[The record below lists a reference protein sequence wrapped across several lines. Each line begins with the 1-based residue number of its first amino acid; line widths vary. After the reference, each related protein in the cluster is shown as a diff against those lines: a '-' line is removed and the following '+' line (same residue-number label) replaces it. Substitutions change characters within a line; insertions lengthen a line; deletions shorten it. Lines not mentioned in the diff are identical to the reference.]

1 MKIRVGFGLGT
12 RSFTNDHSTFDPF
25 VDALEELEFDSL
37 WLSERLGG
45 ECPDPLVGLAYAAGR
60 TKRMKFGFSVMVLPG
75 RNLAVLAKELASLDR
90 LSNGRLLPA
99 FGLGV
104 ADVHEQAAFGVDRKQ
119 RAKMFNEALPLLKRM
134 WEDEPVNHQGD
145 FYNYEGVDLLPKPTQ
160 QPMDIWLGGAADVE
174 LRRCGRFGDGWLPSF
189 CTPEMA
195 SDGWRL
201 VNEAAE
207 ENERFMD
214 PEHFGVLVP
223 YSHGELPSSY
233 KAILDRRAP
242 GIDPQEIIPVG
253 HQGLRAQLER
263 FVEVG
268 ASKFVPIL
276 VGEPDDWFA
285 ELEGVAEV
293 VLPIQNRTL
302 TGGFTNR

>member
-12 RSFTNDHSTFDPF
+12 RSFTNDHSTFEPF
-25 VDALEELEFDSL
+25 VDSLEQLGFDSL

-45 ECPDPLVGLAYAAGR
+45 ECPDPIVGVAYAAGR
-60 TKRMKFGFSVMVLPG
+60 TTRMKFGFSVMVLPG

-104 ADVHEQAAFGVDRKQ
+104 ADVHEQAAFGVERKQ

-134 WEDEPVNHQGD
+134 WEEGPVTHQGD
-145 FYNYEGVDLLPKPTQ
+145 FYEYEDVDLLPKPMQ
-160 QPMDIWLGGAADVE
+160 KPMDIWLGGAADVE

-195 SDGWRL
+195 AQGWRI
-201 VNEAAE
+201 VNDAADE
-207 ENERFMD
+207 HERFMD

-223 YSHGELPSSY
+223 YSHGELPASY
-233 KAILDRRAP
+233 RTILERRAP
-242 GIDPQEIIPVG
+242 GVAAEEIIPIG
-253 HQGLRAQLER
+253 HDGLRTQLEK
-263 FVEVG
+263 FIEVG

-285 ELEGVAEV
+285 ELEGVANV
-293 VLPIQNRTL
+293 VLPLQT
-302 TGGFTNR
+302 

>member
-25 VDALEELEFDSL
+25 VDSLEELGFDSL

-90 LSNGRLLPA
+90 LSDGRLLPA

-104 ADVHEQAAFGVDRKQ
+104 ADVHEQAAFGVNRKE

-145 FYNYEGVDLLPKPTQ
+145 FYNYQDVNLLPKPTQ

-207 ENERFMD
+207 QHERFMD

-223 YSHGELPSSY
+223 YSHGELPTSY
-233 KAILDRRAP
+233 KTILDRRAP
-242 GIDPQEIIPVG
+242 GIDPQEIIPIG
-253 HQGLRAQLER
+253 HAGLREQLER

-285 ELEGVAEV
+285 ELEGVAES
-293 VLPIQNRTL
+293 VLPIQN
-302 TGGFTNR
+302 

>member
-25 VDALEELEFDSL
+25 VDSLEELGFDSL

-90 LSNGRLLPA
+90 LSDGRLLRA

-104 ADVHEQAAFGVDRKQ
+104 ADVHEQAAFGVNRKE

-145 FYNYEGVDLLPKPTQ
+145 FYNYQDVNLLPKPTQ

-207 ENERFMD
+207 QHERFMD

-223 YSHGELPSSY
+223 YSHGELPTSY
-233 KAILDRRAP
+233 KTILDRRAP
-242 GIDPQEIIPVG
+242 GIDPQEIIPIG
-253 HQGLRAQLER
+253 HAGLREQLER

-285 ELEGVAEV
+285 ELEGVAEL
-293 VLPIQNRTL
+293 VLPIQN
-302 TGGFTNR
+302 

>member
-25 VDALEELEFDSL
+25 VDSLEELGFDSL

-90 LSNGRLLPA
+90 LSDGRLLPA

-104 ADVHEQAAFGVDRKQ
+104 ADVHEQAAFGVNRKE

-145 FYNYEGVDLLPKPTQ
+145 FYNYQDVNLLPKPTQ

-207 ENERFMD
+207 QHERFMD

-223 YSHGELPSSY
+223 YSHGDLPTSY
-233 KAILDRRAP
+233 KTILDRRAP
-242 GIDPQEIIPVG
+242 GIDPQEIIPIG
-253 HQGLRAQLER
+253 HAGLREQLER

-285 ELEGVAEV
+285 ELEGVAEL
-293 VLPIQNRTL
+293 VLPIQN
-302 TGGFTNR
+302 

>member
-25 VDALEELEFDSL
+25 VDSLEELGFDSL

-60 TKRMKFGFSVMVLPG
+60 TQRMKFGFSVMVLPG

-104 ADVHEQAAFGVDRKQ
+104 ADVHEQAAFGVKRKE

-134 WEDEPVNHQGD
+134 WEDGSVTHQGE
-145 FYNYEGVDLLPKPTQ
+145 FYNYEEVDLLPKPTQ
-160 QPMDIWLGGAADVE
+160 KPMDIWLGGAADVE

-189 CTPEMA
+189 CTPQMA
-195 SDGWRL
+195 ADGWTV
-201 VNEAAE
+201 VNQAADE
-207 ENERFMD
+207 FERFMD

-223 YSHGELPSSY
+223 YSHGDLPPSY
-233 KAILDRRAP
+233 KTILDRRAP
-242 GIDPQEIIPVG
+242 GVDPQEIIPIG
-253 HQGLRAQLER
+253 HKGLKEQLER
-263 FVEVG
+263 FIEVG

-276 VGEPDDWFA
+276 VGEPNDWFA
-285 ELEGVAEV
+285 ELEGVAEA
-293 VLPIQNRTL
+293 VLPIQT
-302 TGGFTNR
+302 

>member
-25 VDALEELEFDSL
+25 VDSLEELGFDSL

-90 LSNGRLLPA
+90 LSDGRLLPA

-104 ADVHEQAAFGVDRKQ
+104 ADVHEQAAFGVNRKE

-145 FYNYEGVDLLPKPTQ
+145 FYNYQDVNLLPKPTQ

-207 ENERFMD
+207 QHERFMD

-223 YSHGELPSSY
+223 YSHGELPTSY
-233 KAILDRRAP
+233 KTILDRRAP
-242 GIDPQEIIPVG
+242 GIDPHEIIPIG
-253 HQGLRAQLER
+253 HAGLREQLER

-285 ELEGVAEV
+285 ELEGVAEL
-293 VLPIQNRTL
+293 VLPIQN
-302 TGGFTNR
+302 

>member
-45 ECPDPLVGLAYAAGR
+45 ECPAPLVGLAYAAGR

-242 GIDPQEIIPVG
+242 GIDPQEIIPIG

-293 VLPIQNRTL
+293 VLPIQN
-302 TGGFTNR
+302 

>member
-25 VDALEELEFDSL
+25 VDSLEELGFDSL

-45 ECPDPLVGLAYAAGR
+45 ECPDPIVGLAYAAGR
-60 TKRMKFGFSVMVLPG
+60 TQKMKFGFSVMVLPG
-75 RNLAVLAKELASLDR
+75 RNLAFLAKELASLDR

-104 ADVHEQAAFGVDRKQ
+104 ADVHEQAAFGVQRKE

-134 WEDEPVNHQGD
+134 WEDGPVTHQGE
-145 FYNYEGVDLLPKPTQ
+145 FYNYEEVDLLPKPTQ
-160 QPMDIWLGGAADVE
+160 KPMDIWLGGAADVE

-195 SDGWRL
+195 ADGWKV
-201 VNEAAE
+201 VNEAADE
-207 ENERFMD
+207 HERFMD

-223 YSHGELPSSY
+223 YSHGELPDSY
-233 KAILDRRAP
+233 RTILDRRAP
-242 GIDPQEIIPVG
+242 GIDPQEIIPIG
-253 HQGLRAQLER
+253 HKGLKEQLER
-263 FVEVG
+263 FIEVG

-276 VGEPDDWFA
+276 VGEPENWFA
-285 ELEGVAEV
+285 ELEGVAEA
-293 VLPIQNRTL
+293 VLPIQN
-302 TGGFTNR
+302 

>member
-25 VDALEELEFDSL
+25 VDSLEELGFDSL

-45 ECPDPLVGLAYAAGR
+45 ECPDPIVGLAYAAGR
-60 TKRMKFGFSVMVLPG
+60 TQKMKFGFSVMVLPG

-104 ADVHEQAAFGVDRKQ
+104 ADVHEQAAFGVPRKE

-134 WEDEPVNHQGD
+134 WEDGPVTHQGE
-145 FYNYEGVDLLPKPTQ
+145 FYNYEEVDLLPKPTQ
-160 QPMDIWLGGAADVE
+160 KPMDIWLGGAADVE

-195 SDGWRL
+195 ADGWKV
-201 VNEAAE
+201 VNEAADE
-207 ENERFMD
+207 HERFMD

-223 YSHGELPSSY
+223 YSHGELPDSY
-233 KAILDRRAP
+233 RTILDRRAP
-242 GIDPQEIIPVG
+242 GIDPQEIIPIG
-253 HQGLRAQLER
+253 HKGLKEQLER
-263 FVEVG
+263 FIEVG

-276 VGEPDDWFA
+276 VGEPENWFA
-285 ELEGVAEV
+285 ELEGVAEA
-293 VLPIQNRTL
+293 VLPIQN
-302 TGGFTNR
+302 

>member
-189 CTPEMA
+189 CTPERA

-263 FVEVG
+263 FVEGG

-285 ELEGVAEV
+285 ELEGVDEV
-293 VLPIQNRTL
+293 VLPSQN
-302 TGGFTNR
+302 

>member
-1 MKIRVGFGLGT
+1 MTVLGLGMKIRVGFGLGT

-25 VDALEELEFDSL
+25 VDSLEELGFDSL

-45 ECPDPLVGLAYAAGR
+45 ECPDPIVGLAYAAGR
-60 TKRMKFGFSVMVLPG
+60 TQKMKFGFSVMVLPG

-104 ADVHEQAAFGVDRKQ
+104 ADVHEQAAFGVQRKE

-134 WEDEPVNHQGD
+134 WEDGPVTHQGE
-145 FYNYEGVDLLPKPTQ
+145 FYNYEEVDLLPKPTQ
-160 QPMDIWLGGAADVE
+160 KPMDIWLGGAADVE

-195 SDGWRL
+195 ADGWKV
-201 VNEAAE
+201 VNEAADE
-207 ENERFMD
+207 HERFMD

-223 YSHGELPSSY
+223 YSHGELPDSY
-233 KAILDRRAP
+233 RTILDRRAP
-242 GIDPQEIIPVG
+242 GIDPQEIIPIG
-253 HQGLRAQLER
+253 HKGLKEQLER
-263 FVEVG
+263 FIEVG

-276 VGEPDDWFA
+276 VGEPENWFA
-285 ELEGVAEV
+285 ELEGVAEA
-293 VLPIQNRTL
+293 VLPIQN
-302 TGGFTNR
+302 

>member
-25 VDALEELEFDSL
+25 VDSLEELGFDSL

-45 ECPDPLVGLAYAAGR
+45 ECPDPIVGLAYAAGR
-60 TKRMKFGFSVMVLPG
+60 TQKMKFGFSVMVLPG

-104 ADVHEQAAFGVDRKQ
+104 ADVHEQAAFGVQRKE

-134 WEDEPVNHQGD
+134 WEDGPVTHQGE
-145 FYNYEGVDLLPKPTQ
+145 FYNYEEVDLLPKPTQ
-160 QPMDIWLGGAADVE
+160 KPMDIWLGGAADVE

-195 SDGWRL
+195 ANGWKV
-201 VNEAAE
+201 VNEAADE
-207 ENERFMD
+207 HERFMD

-223 YSHGELPSSY
+223 YSHGELPDSY
-233 KAILDRRAP
+233 RTILDRRAP
-242 GIDPQEIIPVG
+242 GVDAQEIIPVG
-253 HQGLRAQLER
+253 HNGLREQLER
-263 FVEVG
+263 FVEIG

-285 ELEGVAEV
+285 ELEGVAEA
-293 VLPIQNRTL
+293 VLPIQT
-302 TGGFTNR
+302 

>member
-12 RSFTNDHSTFDPF
+12 RSFTNDRSTFDPF
-25 VDALEELEFDSL
+25 VDSLENLGFDSL

-60 TKRMKFGFSVMVLPG
+60 TQRIKFGFSVMVLPG

-104 ADVHEQAAFGVDRKQ
+104 ADPHEQSAFGVQRKQ
-119 RAKMFNEALPLLKRM
+119 RAKIFNEALPLLKRM
-134 WEDEPVNHQGD
+134 WEDGPVTHHGE
-145 FYNYEGVDLLPKPTQ
+145 FYDYDDVELLPKPTQ
-160 QPMDIWLGGAADVE
+160 QPLDIWLGGAADVE

-195 SDGWRL
+195 AEGWA
-201 VNEAAE
+201 VVTQAAE
-207 ENERFMD
+207 DHERFMD

-223 YSHGELPSSY
+223 YSHGELPDSY
-233 KAILDRRAP
+233 KTILDRRAP
-242 GIDPQEIIPVG
+242 GVEATKIIPVG
-253 HQGLRAQLER
+253 HDGLREQLER

-285 ELEGVAEV
+285 ELEGVAEA
-293 VLPIQNRTL
+293 VLPIQT
-302 TGGFTNR
+302 

>member
-25 VDALEELEFDSL
+25 VDSLEELGFDSL

-45 ECPDPLVGLAYAAGR
+45 ECPDPIVGLAYAAGR
-60 TKRMKFGFSVMVLPG
+60 TQKMKFGFSVMVLPG

-104 ADVHEQAAFGVDRKQ
+104 ADVHEQAAFGVQRKE

-134 WEDEPVNHQGD
+134 WEDGPVTHQGE
-145 FYNYEGVDLLPKPTQ
+145 FYNYEDVDLLPKPTQ
-160 QPMDIWLGGAADVE
+160 KPMDIWLGGAADVE

-195 SDGWRL
+195 ANGWKV
-201 VNEAAE
+201 VNEAADE
-207 ENERFMD
+207 HERFMD

-223 YSHGELPSSY
+223 YSHGELPDSY
-233 KAILDRRAP
+233 RTILDRRAP
-242 GIDPQEIIPVG
+242 GIDPQEIIPIG
-253 HQGLRAQLER
+253 HKGLKEQLER
-263 FVEVG
+263 FIEVG

-276 VGEPDDWFA
+276 VGEPENWFA
-285 ELEGVAEV
+285 ELEGVAEA
-293 VLPIQNRTL
+293 VLPIQN
-302 TGGFTNR
+302 

>member
-25 VDALEELEFDSL
+25 VDSLEELGFDSL

-45 ECPDPLVGLAYAAGR
+45 ECPDPIVGLAYAAGR
-60 TKRMKFGFSVMVLPG
+60 TQKMKFGFSVMVLPG

-104 ADVHEQAAFGVDRKQ
+104 ADVHEQAAFGVQRKE

-134 WEDEPVNHQGD
+134 WEDGPVTHQGE
-145 FYNYEGVDLLPKPTQ
+145 FYNYEDVDLLPKPTQ
-160 QPMDIWLGGAADVE
+160 KPMDIWLGGAADVE

-195 SDGWRL
+195 ADGWKV
-201 VNEAAE
+201 VNEAADE
-207 ENERFMD
+207 HERFMD

-223 YSHGELPSSY
+223 YSHGELPDSY
-233 KAILDRRAP
+233 RTILDRRAP
-242 GIDPQEIIPVG
+242 GVDAQEIIPVG
-253 HQGLRAQLER
+253 HNGLREQLER
-263 FVEVG
+263 FVEIG

-285 ELEGVAEV
+285 ELEGVAEA
-293 VLPIQNRTL
+293 VLPIQT
-302 TGGFTNR
+302 

>member
-25 VDALEELEFDSL
+25 VDSLEELGFDSL

-45 ECPDPLVGLAYAAGR
+45 ECPDPIVGLAYAAGR
-60 TKRMKFGFSVMVLPG
+60 TQKMKFGFSVMVLPG

-104 ADVHEQAAFGVDRKQ
+104 ADVHEQAAFGVQRKE

-134 WEDEPVNHQGD
+134 WEDGPVTHQGE
-145 FYNYEGVDLLPKPTQ
+145 FYNYEEVDLLPKPTQ
-160 QPMDIWLGGAADVE
+160 KPMDIWLGGAADVE

-195 SDGWRL
+195 ADGWKV
-201 VNEAAE
+201 VNEAADE
-207 ENERFMD
+207 HERFMD

-223 YSHGELPSSY
+223 YSHGELPDSY
-233 KAILDRRAP
+233 RTILDRRAP
-242 GIDPQEIIPVG
+242 GIDPQEIIPIG
-253 HQGLRAQLER
+253 HKGLKEQLER
-263 FVEVG
+263 FIEVG

-276 VGEPDDWFA
+276 VGEPENWFA
-285 ELEGVAEV
+285 ELEGVAEA
-293 VLPIQNRTL
+293 VLPLQN
-302 TGGFTNR
+302 

>member
-25 VDALEELEFDSL
+25 VDSLEELGFDSL

-45 ECPDPLVGLAYAAGR
+45 ECPDPIVGLAYAAGR
-60 TKRMKFGFSVMVLPG
+60 TQKMKFGFSVMVLPG

-104 ADVHEQAAFGVDRKQ
+104 ADVHEQAAFGVQRKE

-134 WEDEPVNHQGD
+134 WEDGPVTHQGE
-145 FYNYEGVDLLPKPTQ
+145 FYNYEEVDLLPKPTQ
-160 QPMDIWLGGAADVE
+160 KPMDIWLGGAADVE

-195 SDGWRL
+195 ADGWKV
-201 VNEAAE
+201 VNEAADE
-207 ENERFMD
+207 HERFMD

-223 YSHGELPSSY
+223 YSHGELPDSSRT
-233 KAILDRRAP
+233 ILDRRAP
-242 GIDPQEIIPVG
+242 GIDPQEIIPIG
-253 HQGLRAQLER
+253 HKGLKEQLER
-263 FVEVG
+263 FIEVG

-276 VGEPDDWFA
+276 VGEPENWFA
-285 ELEGVAEV
+285 ELEGVAEA
-293 VLPIQNRTL
+293 VLPIQN
-302 TGGFTNR
+302 

>member
-1 MKIRVGFGLGT
+1 LG
-12 RSFTNDHSTFDPF
+12 
-25 VDALEELEFDSL
+25 FDSL

-90 LSNGRLLPA
+90 LSDGRLLPA

-104 ADVHEQAAFGVDRKQ
+104 ADVHEQAAFGVNRKE

-145 FYNYEGVDLLPKPTQ
+145 FYNYQDVNLLPKPTQ

-207 ENERFMD
+207 QHERFMD

-223 YSHGELPSSY
+223 YSHGELPTSY
-233 KAILDRRAP
+233 KTILDRRAP
-242 GIDPQEIIPVG
+242 GIDPQEIIPIG
-253 HQGLRAQLER
+253 HAGLREQLER

-285 ELEGVAEV
+285 ELEGVAEL
-293 VLPIQNRTL
+293 VLPIQN
-302 TGGFTNR
+302 

>member
-1 MKIRVGFGLGT
+1 MKNRVGFGLGT

-25 VDALEELEFDSL
+25 VDSLEELGFDSL

-45 ECPDPLVGLAYAAGR
+45 ECPDPIVGLAYAAGR
-60 TKRMKFGFSVMVLPG
+60 TQKMKFGFSVMVLPG

-104 ADVHEQAAFGVDRKQ
+104 ADVHEQAAFGVQRKE

-134 WEDEPVNHQGD
+134 WEDGPVTHQGE
-145 FYNYEGVDLLPKPTQ
+145 FYNYEDVDLLPKPTQ
-160 QPMDIWLGGAADVE
+160 KPMDIWLGGAADVE

-195 SDGWRL
+195 ADGWKV
-201 VNEAAE
+201 VNEAADE
-207 ENERFMD
+207 HERFMD

-223 YSHGELPSSY
+223 YSHGELPDSY
-233 KAILDRRAP
+233 RTILDRRAP
-242 GIDPQEIIPVG
+242 GIDPQEIIPIG
-253 HQGLRAQLER
+253 HKGLKEQLER
-263 FVEVG
+263 FIEVG

-276 VGEPDDWFA
+276 VGEPENWFA
-285 ELEGVAEV
+285 ELEGVAEA
-293 VLPIQNRTL
+293 VLPIQN
-302 TGGFTNR
+302 

>member
-25 VDALEELEFDSL
+25 VDSLEELGFDSL

-45 ECPDPLVGLAYAAGR
+45 ECPDPIVGLAYAAGR
-60 TKRMKFGFSVMVLPG
+60 TQKMKFGFSVMVLPG

-104 ADVHEQAAFGVDRKQ
+104 ADVHEQAAFGVQRRE

-134 WEDEPVNHQGD
+134 WEDGPVTHQGE
-145 FYNYEGVDLLPKPTQ
+145 FYNYEEVDLLPKPTQ
-160 QPMDIWLGGAADVE
+160 KPMDIWLGGAADVE

-195 SDGWRL
+195 ADGWKV
-201 VNEAAE
+201 VNEAADE
-207 ENERFMD
+207 HERFMD

-223 YSHGELPSSY
+223 YSHGELPDSY
-233 KAILDRRAP
+233 RTILDRRAP
-242 GIDPQEIIPVG
+242 GIDPQEIIPIG
-253 HQGLRAQLER
+253 HKGLKEQLER
-263 FVEVG
+263 FIEVG

-276 VGEPDDWFA
+276 VGEPENWFA
-285 ELEGVAEV
+285 ELEGVAEA
-293 VLPIQNRTL
+293 VLPIQN
-302 TGGFTNR
+302 

>member
-145 FYNYEGVDLLPKPTQ
+145 FYNYEDVDLLPKPTQ

-285 ELEGVAEV
+285 ELESVAEV
-293 VLPIQNRTL
+293 VLPIQN
-302 TGGFTNR
+302 

>member
-12 RSFTNDHSTFDPF
+12 RSFTNNHETFDPF
-25 VDALEELEFDSL
+25 VDALEQLGFDSL

-45 ECPDPLVGLAYAAGR
+45 ESPDPIVGLAYAAGR
-60 TKRMKFGFSVMVLPG
+60 TTRMKFGFSVLVLPG

-104 ADVHEQAAFGVDRKQ
+104 ADPHEQSAFGVERGQ
-119 RAKMFNEALPLLKRM
+119 RARMFNEALPLLKQL
-134 WEDEPVNHQGD
+134 WADGPVTHHGEHYVLD
-145 FYNYEGVDLLPKPTQ
+145 GVELQPKPMQ
-160 QPMDIWLGGAADVE
+160 QPMDLWLGGAADAE
-174 LRRCGRFGDGWLPSF
+174 LRRCGKFGDGWLPSF
-189 CTPEMA
+189 CTPDMA
-195 SDGWRL
+195 AAGWKL

-207 ENERFMD
+207 AAERSID

-223 YSHGELPSSY
+223 YTHGDITPGY
-233 KAILDRRAP
+233 RQILERRAP
-242 GIDPQEIIPVG
+242 GVDPGEIIPTG
-253 HQGLRAQLER
+253 WQGLRDQLER

-276 VGEPDDWFA
+276 VGEPDDWFE
-285 ELEGVAEV
+285 ELEGVAAA
-293 VLPIQNRTL
+293 VLGIQN
-302 TGGFTNR
+302 

>member
-25 VDALEELEFDSL
+25 VDSLEELGFDSL

-45 ECPDPLVGLAYAAGR
+45 ECPDPIVGLAYAAGR
-60 TKRMKFGFSVMVLPG
+60 TQKMKFGFSVMVLPG

-104 ADVHEQAAFGVDRKQ
+104 ADVHEQAAFGVQRKE

-134 WEDEPVNHQGD
+134 WEDGPVTHQGE
-145 FYNYEGVDLLPKPTQ
+145 FYNYEEVDLLPKPTQ
-160 QPMDIWLGGAADVE
+160 KPMDIWLGGAADVE

-195 SDGWRL
+195 ADGWKV
-201 VNEAAE
+201 VNEAADE
-207 ENERFMD
+207 HERFMD

-223 YSHGELPSSY
+223 YSHGELPDSY
-233 KAILDRRAP
+233 RTILDRRAP
-242 GIDPQEIIPVG
+242 GVDAQEIIPVG
-253 HQGLRAQLER
+253 HNGLREQLER
-263 FVEVG
+263 FVEIG

-285 ELEGVAEV
+285 ELEGVAEA
-293 VLPIQNRTL
+293 VLPIQN
-302 TGGFTNR
+302 

>member
-25 VDALEELEFDSL
+25 VDALEELEFESL

-45 ECPDPLVGLAYAAGR
+45 ECPDPMVRLAYAAGR

-276 VGEPDDWFA
+276 VGEPDEWCA

-293 VLPIQNRTL
+293 VLPIQN
-302 TGGFTNR
+302 

>member
-25 VDALEELEFDSL
+25 VDSLEELGFDSL

-45 ECPDPLVGLAYAAGR
+45 ECPDPIVGIAYAAGR
-60 TKRMKFGFSVMVLPG
+60 TQKMKFGFSVMVLPG

-104 ADVHEQAAFGVDRKQ
+104 ADVHEQAAFGVQRKE

-134 WEDEPVNHQGD
+134 WEDGPVTHQGE
-145 FYNYEGVDLLPKPTQ
+145 FYNYEEVDLLPKPTQ
-160 QPMDIWLGGAADVE
+160 KPMDIWLGGAADVE

-195 SDGWRL
+195 ADGWKV
-201 VNEAAE
+201 VNEAADE
-207 ENERFMD
+207 HERFMD

-223 YSHGELPSSY
+223 YSHGELPDSY
-233 KAILDRRAP
+233 RTILDRRAP
-242 GIDPQEIIPVG
+242 GIDPQEIIPIG
-253 HQGLRAQLER
+253 HKGLKEQLER
-263 FVEVG
+263 FIEVG

-276 VGEPDDWFA
+276 VGEPENWFA
-285 ELEGVAEV
+285 ELEGVAEA
-293 VLPIQNRTL
+293 VLPIQN
-302 TGGFTNR
+302 

>member
-25 VDALEELEFDSL
+25 VDSLEELGFDSL

-45 ECPDPLVGLAYAAGR
+45 ECPDPIVGLAYAAGR
-60 TKRMKFGFSVMVLPG
+60 TQRMKFGFSVMVLPG

-104 ADVHEQAAFGVDRKQ
+104 ADVHEQAAFGVQRNE

-134 WEDEPVNHQGD
+134 WEDGPVTHQGE
-145 FYNYEGVDLLPKPTQ
+145 FYNYENVDLLPKPAQ
-160 QPMDIWLGGAADVE
+160 KPMDIWLGGAAEVE

-189 CTPEMA
+189 CTPQMA
-195 SDGWRL
+195 ADGWKI
-201 VNEAAE
+201 VNQAADDG
-207 ENERFMD
+207 ERFMD

-223 YSHGELPSSY
+223 YSHGDLPASY
-233 KAILDRRAP
+233 KTILDRRAP
-242 GIDPQEIIPVG
+242 GVDPQEIIPIG
-253 HQGLRAQLER
+253 HSGLKQQLER
-263 FVEVG
+263 FIEVG

-285 ELEGVAEV
+285 ELEGVANV
-293 VLPIQNRTL
+293 VLPLQT
-302 TGGFTNR
+302 

>member
-25 VDALEELEFDSL
+25 VDSLEELGFDSL

-45 ECPDPLVGLAYAAGR
+45 ECPDPIVGLAYAAGR
-60 TKRMKFGFSVMVLPG
+60 SQKMKFGFSVMVLPG

-104 ADVHEQAAFGVDRKQ
+104 ADVHEQAAFGVQRKE

-134 WEDEPVNHQGD
+134 WEDGPVTHQGE
-145 FYNYEGVDLLPKPTQ
+145 FYNYEEVDLLPKPTQ
-160 QPMDIWLGGAADVE
+160 KPMDIWLGGAADVE

-195 SDGWRL
+195 ADGWKG
-201 VNEAAE
+201 VNEAADE
-207 ENERFMD
+207 HERFMD

-223 YSHGELPSSY
+223 YSHGELPDSY
-233 KAILDRRAP
+233 RTILDRRAP
-242 GIDPQEIIPVG
+242 GIDPQEIIPIG
-253 HQGLRAQLER
+253 HKGLKEQLER
-263 FVEVG
+263 FIEVG

-276 VGEPDDWFA
+276 VGEPENWFA
-285 ELEGVAEV
+285 ELEGVAEA
-293 VLPIQNRTL
+293 VLPIQN
-302 TGGFTNR
+302 